1 MDGQSSGN
9 AIQNWLD
16 NFFKFD
22 IAPEVY
28 SSLIVI
34 LIIIILSIVVKI
46 IFAHRDP
53 LKKPSGFVN
62 IIEYGVN
69 FFDNFAKNMFGP
81 AFKDM
86 GGFVMALALY
96 VFMAFFIGLL
106 GLPTPMTY
114 LAIPLSLGL
123 VSFVM
128 IHATAVR
135 FQKWK
140 YFQRYIDPFPIMLPI
155 NLLSM
160 WAPLLS
166 LTLRLFGNA
175 IAGYVIMTILY
186 TALEALNS
194 SIFGFLP
201 QVVEGWFAGNYNG
214 ALITPIV
221 TGIFH
226 LYFDLF
232 SAFIQTTV
240 FISLTSIFMAQEAPS
255 DISDVQVTKVEL
267 QKGEK

>member
-1 MDGQSSGN
+1 MN
-9 AIQNWLD
+9 ELLE
-16 NFFKFD
+16 NFWKFD

-34 LIIIILSIVVKI
+34 LFIIVLCIIINCISKN
-46 IFAHRDP
+46 RDP
-53 LKKPSGFVN
+53 LEKPTGFMNVV
-62 IIEYGVN
+62 EFGVS
-69 FFDNFAKNMFGP
+69 FFDKFAREMFGP

-86 GGFVMALALY
+86 GGFIMGIAVYLFLS
-96 VFMAFFIGLL
+96 FIFGLL
-106 GLPTPMTY
+106 GLPAPMTY
-114 LAIPLSLGL
+114 MAIPLSLGL
-123 VSFVM
+123 VTFVM

-140 YFQRYIDPFPIMLPI
+140 YFQRYIDPFPVMLPV

-175 IAGYVIMTILY
+175 IAGYCIMTILY
-186 TALEALNS
+186 GSLEALNGA
-194 SIFGFLP
+194 IFQFMP
-201 QVVEGWFAGNYNG
+201 VVVDGWFAGNYGG
-214 ALITPIV
+214 AIITPIV
-221 TGIFH
+221 TGVFH